1 MRKKNHFSSA
11 EDSRKISEEI
21 FGMAYIAIPLALLF
35 FSAAWTFLAVGKV
48 LGLH

>member
-11 EDSRKISEEI
+11 ENSRKISEEI
-21 FGMAYIAIPLALLF
+21 FGMAYIAVPLALLF
-35 FSAAWTFLAVGKV
+35 FSVAWTFIAAGKA